1 MGLARLTLHGDLVAL
16 LASSRRGKPVDQ
28 AFFGTAAV
36 KDVVEAAGIPHPEVD
51 YLLVDGNG
59 VPLSQ
64 RISGEVRVSV
74 FPHGLAPEPRPS
86 VQVGFP
92 FPDPRRFVLDVH
104 LGGLASELRMLGFD
118 TVWSNHADDP
128 DLARV
133 AAIEDRV
140 LLTRDLGLLKRSEV
154 RHGYFPRATA
164 TRGQLQ
170 EVLRRFDLLPRS
182 LPFTRC
188 LRCNGLLLPVEKF
201 EVESQLPPCVREE
214 HDQFRRCQGCQQVYW
229 KGSHHTEMLARISR
243 LG

>member
-1 MGLARLTLHGDLVAL
+1 MGLARLTLHGDLEGL
-16 LASSRRGKPVDQ
+16 LASVRRGKPVEQ

-51 YLLVDGNG
+51 YLLVDGSP

-64 RISGEVRVSV
+64 RISGEVQVAV
-74 FPHGLAPEPRPS
+74 FPHGLPPHPLPS
-86 VQVGFP
+86 ERVGFP

-118 TVWSNHADDP
+118 TIWSNHADDP
-128 DLARV
+128 YLARV
-133 AAIEDRV
+133 AATEDRV

-154 RHGYFPRATA
+154 RHGYFPRT
-164 TRGQLQ
+164 TSTQGQLQ
-170 EVLRRFDLLPRS
+170 EVLRRFDLLPRA
-182 LPFTRC
+182 LPFNRC
-188 LRCNGLLLPVEKF
+188 LRCNGRLLPVEKS
-201 EVESQLPPCVREE
+201 EVERELPPCVREE

-229 KGSHHTEMLARISR
+229 KGSHHTEMLARISK